1 MGPILV
7 QRFRAVLE
15 ERGIDAEVGTISH
28 VGGHKFAGNVII
40 YLPPG
45 SEPEHTHAETKAE
58 ALAEKGDNIINLK
71 GTGLWY
77 GRVGPEH
84 VDGIVEETMIRGRI
98 IADLFRGGISQKGDN
113 LGQVLEQQ
121 LRPAS
126 GDEGALKLKPK
137 SRAKNAD

>member
-1 MGPILV
+1 
-7 QRFRAVLE
+7 VLE
-15 ERGIDAEVGTISH
+15 ERGIEAEVGTISH

-45 SEPEHTHAETKAE
+45 SEPEHTPGETKAE
-58 ALAEKGDNIINLK
+58 AEAEAEAEKGNKTINLK

-84 VDGIVEETMIRGRI
+84 VDGIVEETMTRGRI

-121 LRPAS
+121 LRGES

-137 SRAKNAD
+137 SRAKKAN